1 MTKEQI
7 IHWLLEGDV
16 SIQYQTYRDLLDQDK
31 PRLRNKINSEG
42 WGLKFL
48 SKRHKN
54 AYWGQSFYQ
63 PKWIST
69 HYTLLDLKNLNISST
84 NKLIKESVQKIFN
97 TEKGP
102 DGGIRPIGQNQK
114 CDVCINGMVLNY
126 STYFG
131 IKDARQKK
139 LNIKQE
145 I

>member
-69 HYTLLDLKNLNISST
+69 LHLIGFKNLNISST
-84 NKLIKESVQKIFN
+84 NKLIKESVQKYLI
-97 TEKGP
+97 
-102 DGGIRPIGQNQK
+102 
-114 CDVCINGMVLNY
+114 
-126 STYFG
+126 
-131 IKDARQKK
+131 QKK
-139 LNIKQE
+139 DLMEEYALSDKIKSAMFASMAWYWIIPPILE
-145 I
+145 LKKNFFVRW